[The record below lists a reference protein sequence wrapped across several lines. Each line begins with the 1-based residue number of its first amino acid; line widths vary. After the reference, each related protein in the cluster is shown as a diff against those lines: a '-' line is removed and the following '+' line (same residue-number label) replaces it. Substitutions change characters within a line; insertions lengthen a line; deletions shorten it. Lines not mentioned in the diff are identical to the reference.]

1 MPKLYCSLL
10 FIVLSVASFGGT
22 PPDITFGKVDKAT
35 LAMTHHPL
43 DSTAGAVVLGDYGS
57 SRIDYTQAQGLQI
70 IFTRHSRIKILN
82 SSAYDLANVY
92 VNLYKQGNDE
102 EKISQIKGY
111 TYNLE
116 DGKVVKTKINR
127 KDVFEEAYSDHLNRA
142 KFTLP
147 NVKEGAVIE
156 YSYRVTSEFL
166 SYLRDW
172 DFQREIPTAWSEYK
186 VTIPEYFHYNQ
197 LARGYHPLVINE
209 RSTSSGS
216 FRFNN
221 KERTGDRVTKT
232 EMTHSTMDFQQL
244 EQRWAAQDVP
254 ALTEEPYI
262 TTMNDYTTQMAFE
275 LSSINIPGQSYQD
288 FSSNWEEVDKELMD
302 HTYFGGLL
310 NHSQSVRKTAETVVA
325 GATSPH
331 EKMVRLFNYV
341 RDHIKWNDASRLV
354 GSQSLKKTLSE
365 GTGNSA
371 DANLLLVALLREAG
385 LTAYPVVLSTRD
397 HGMVREPFPRI
408 NQFNYVIAQVQVDS
422 TLQLLDATDPLCPYN
437 LLPLRCLNNRGRIV
451 GPLVAEHWVPLQ
463 ANASST
469 HMVVANLTIEDNQLV
484 GEVVRSN
491 AQYDALRLRKKLASF
506 SSRDNFVTNV
516 KQSQP
521 GIQHYEL
528 AQDEALEESVK
539 ETMQVA
545 FSTGLQQAGKVLYID
560 PFVIESEENP
570 FKSTER
576 TYPVDYPH
584 LSRHLYILNLTIP
597 EGYVVDELPETTSI
611 ALPNNGGT
619 YRFTATQRGNV
630 LQINSQLNISKTRF
644 YAQEYA
650 ALQLFHQQ
658 MADKQREQIVLAKQ

>member
-1 MPKLYCSLL
+1 MPKLYCALL
-10 FIVLSVASFGGT
+10 FLGFSTAALSGT
-22 PPDITFGKVDKAT
+22 PPDITFGKVDKASLT
-35 LAMTHHPL
+35 LTHYPL
-43 DSTAGAVVLGDYGS
+43 DSTAAALVLGDYGS
-57 SRIDYTQAQGLQI
+57 SRIDYNQAQGLQV
-70 IFTRHSRIKILN
+70 IFTRHTRIKILN

-116 DGKVVKTKINR
+116 GGKVVKTKLSR
-127 KDVFEEAYSDHLNRA
+127 RDVFEEAYSDHLNRA

-156 YSYRVTSEFL
+156 YSYRITSEFL

-172 DFQREIPTAWSEYK
+172 EFQREIPTAWSEYQ

-197 LARGYHPLVINE
+197 LARGYHPFAVNE

-216 FRFNN
+216 FHFNN
-221 KERTGDRVTKT
+221 KERTGDRVTQT
-232 EMTHSTMDFQQL
+232 EMSHSTMDFQQL

-262 TTMNDYTTQMAFE
+262 TTMNDYVTQIVFE
-275 LSSINIPGQSYQD
+275 LSSINIPGQSFQD
-288 FSSNWEEVDKELMD
+288 FSSTWEEVDEELMD
-302 HTYFGGLL
+302 HTYFGDLL
-310 NHSQSVRKTAETVVA
+310 SSSQSVRKAAEAVVA
-325 GATSPH
+325 GATSPP

-341 RDHIKWNDASRLV
+341 RDHVKWNEVSRLV

-385 LTAYPVVLSTRD
+385 LTAYPVALSTRD
-397 HGMVREPFPRI
+397 HGIVLEPFPRI
-408 NQFNYVIAQVQVDS
+408 NQFNYVIAQVQVGE
-422 TLQLLDATDPLCPYN
+422 TTQLLDATDPLCPHN
-437 LLPLRCLNNRGRIV
+437 LLPLRCLNNQGRII
-451 GPLVAEHWVPLQ
+451 GPSVAEHWVPLQ
-463 ANASST
+463 ST
-469 HMVVANLTIEDNQLV
+469 APSAHMVMANLTVKGNQLV

-491 AQYDALRLRKKLASF
+491 AQYDALRVRKKLASF
-506 SSRDNFVTNV
+506 SSEDNFATSV

-528 AQDEALEESVK
+528 AKAEALEESIK
-539 ETMQVA
+539 ETMKVA
-545 FSTGLQQAGKVLYID
+545 FTTGLQQAGKVLYVD
-560 PFVIESEENP
+560 PFVIETEENP
-570 FKSTER
+570 FKSTTR

-584 LSRHLYILNLTIP
+584 LMRHLYILNLTIP
-597 EGYVVDELPETTSI
+597 DGYAVDELPEALSI
-611 ALPNNGGT
+611 ALPNDGGT
-619 YRFTATQRGNV
+619 YRFAIAQRGNV

-650 ALQLFHQQ
+650 TLRTFYQQ
-658 MADKQREQIVLAKQ
+658 MIDKQREQIVLVKQ

>member
-1 MPKLYCSLL
+1 MPKLCCILSLL
-10 FIVLSVASFGGT
+10 CSSVTAFGT
-22 PPDITFGKVDKAT
+22 PPPDITFGKVDEST
-35 LAMTHHPL
+35 LSMTHYPL

-57 SRIDYTQAQGLQI
+57 SRIDYNQAQGLQV
-70 IFTRHSRIKILN
+70 IFTRHTRIKILN

-116 DGKVVKTKINR
+116 NDKVVKTKLNR
-127 KDVFEEAYSDHLNRA
+127 RDVFEEAYSDHLNRA

-156 YSYRVTSEFL
+156 YSYRITSEFL

-172 DFQREIPTAWSEYK
+172 EFQREIPTAWSEYQ

-197 LARGYHPLVINE
+197 LSRGYHPLVVNE

-216 FRFNN
+216 FHFNN
-221 KERTGDRVTKT
+221 KERTGDRVTQT
-232 EMTHSTMDFQQL
+232 EMSHSTMDFQQL

-262 TTMNDYTTQMAFE
+262 TTMNDYVTQIVFE
-275 LSSINIPGQSYQD
+275 LSSINIPGQSFQD
-288 FSSNWEEVDKELMD
+288 FSSTWEEVDEELMD
-302 HTYFGGLL
+302 HTYFGDLL
-310 NHSQSVRKTAETVVA
+310 SSSQSVRKTAEAVVA
-325 GATSPH
+325 GATSPP

-341 RDHIKWNDASRLV
+341 RDHVKWNEVSRLV

-397 HGMVREPFPRI
+397 HGIVLEPFPRI
-408 NQFNYVIAQVQVDS
+408 NQFNYVIAQVQVGE
-422 TLQLLDATDPLCPYN
+422 TTQLLDATDPICPYN

-451 GPLVAEHWVPLQ
+451 GPTVSDPWVPLQ
-463 ANASST
+463 PATSSA
-469 HMVVANLTIEDNQLV
+469 HMVMANLTVEDSQLV

-491 AQYDALRLRKKLASF
+491 AQYDALRVRKKLASF
-506 SSRDNFVTNV
+506 SSQDNFVTSV
-516 KQSQP
+516 KQAQP
-521 GIQHYEL
+521 GIRHYEL
-528 AQDEALEESVK
+528 AQGEALEESIK
-539 ETMQVA
+539 ETMKVA
-545 FSTGLQQAGKVLYID
+545 FTNGLQQAGKVLYVD
-560 PFVIESEENP
+560 PFVIETEENP
-570 FKSTER
+570 FKSVKR

-584 LSRHLYILNLTIP
+584 LMRHLYILNLTIP
-597 EGYVVDELPETTSI
+597 DGYAVDELPETLSI
-611 ALPNNGGT
+611 ALPNDGGT
-619 YRFTATQRGNV
+619 YRFAVAQRGNV

-650 ALQLFHQQ
+650 ALRTFYQQ
-658 MADKQREQIVLAKQ
+658 MIDKQREQIVLVKQ